1 MKKIGVYLSLL
12 VLIGVLSSFKPGNN
26 NGNIVTIDND
36 GINYVWRADNC
47 IAPNIPALTQRK
59 MSSSKGFYMVDV
71 TFQLPQGHC
80 DIPTRG
86 TTVTRYSGQD
96 QWAVIHSD
104 GFVQGKILVKPN

>member
-1 MKKIGVYLSLL
+1 MKKIGVYLSVL
-12 VLIGVLSSFKPGNN
+12 VLIGVLSSFKPGNSH
-26 NGNIVTIDND
+26 GNIITIDD
-36 GINYVWRADNC
+36 GITYYWRADNC
-47 IAPNIPALTQRK
+47 TASYVPASTQRR

-80 DIPTRG
+80 DIPSRG